1 MKQDDGTGMN
11 ASGQLF
17 ESLLVGRLLILVPV
31 YIGET
36 QKNVWYP
43 RSFAICRFCVL
54 YFPCGGR

>member
-31 YIGET
+31 YIARL
-36 QKNVWYP
+36 QKKV
-43 RSFAICRFCVL
+43 
-54 YFPCGGR
+54 

>member
-31 YIGET
+31 YISKT
-36 QKNVWYP
+36 PKV
-43 RSFAICRFCVL
+43 
-54 YFPCGGR
+54 